1 MSDAHDHH
9 DDHASPI
16 RTPKQL
22 IAAVAGFFLFTVIGI
37 ILLVKFVTTAKLT
50 AEGSDAMSPQQIAA
64 RLRPVADEGFTLIDP
79 RAPNQSRNAEAVS
92 PASAPPAPASTAAAP
107 AAVPPAPAAPAPSA
121 APATL
126 AADAGQKL
134 YQSACQVCHGAGIA
148 GAPKFGDKAAW
159 APRIA
164 QGPAVLNDHAIKG
177 YIGKAGVMPP
187 KGGSSASDDEV
198 KAAVEYMV
206 DAAK

>member
-1 MSDAHDHH
+1 MSDAH

-22 IAAVAGFFLFTVIGI
+22 VAAVAGFFLFTVIGI

-50 AEGSDAMSPQQIAA
+50 GEGSDAMTPQQIAA
-64 RLRPVADEGFTLIDP
+64 RLRPVADEGFTLIDA
-79 RAPNQSRNAEAVS
+79 RAPKQLQTAEAPAQAPAAIQAS
-92 PASAPPAPASTAAAP
+92 PASPAT
-107 AAVPPAPAAPAPSA
+107 SA
-121 APATL
+121 APAKL

-134 YQSACQVCHGAGIA
+134 YQTACQACHGAGIA

-164 QGPAVLNDHAIKG
+164 QGPAVLADHAIKG
-177 YIGKAGVMPP
+177 FTGKAGMMPP

-206 DAAK
+206 NAAK

>member
-1 MSDAHDHH
+1 MSDAHDQH

-50 AEGSDAMSPQQIAA
+50 GEGSDAMSPQQIAA
-64 RLRPVADEGFTLIDP
+64 RLRPVADEGFTLIDA
-79 RAPNQSRNAEAVS
+79 RAPNQLQNAEAVS
-92 PASAPPAPASTAAAP
+92 PAPAPPAPASDA
-107 AAVPPAPAAPAPSA
+107 A

-177 YIGKAGVMPP
+177 FTGKAGVMPP

-206 DAAK
+206 NAAK

>member
-9 DDHASPI
+9 GGHASPI

-22 IAAVAGFFLFTVIGI
+22 VAAVAGFFLFTVIGI

-50 AEGSDAMSPQQIAA
+50 AEGSDAMSPQKIAE
-64 RLRPVADEGFTLIDP
+64 RLRPVADEGFTLTDA
-79 RAPNQSRNAEAVS
+79 RAPKQVQATEAR
-92 PASAPPAPASTAAAP
+92 AP
-107 AAVPPAPAAPAPSA
+107 AAGQSAPAAAAISA
-121 APATL
+121 APAKL
-126 AADAGQKL
+126 AGNAGQTL
-134 YQSACQVCHGAGIA
+134 YQSVCQGCHGAGIA

-164 QGPAVLNDHAIKG
+164 QGRAVLADHAIKG
-177 YIGKAGVMPP
+177 FTGKAGMMPP

-206 DAAK
+206 SAAK

>member
-1 MSDAHDHH
+1 MSDAHDQP

-22 IAAVAGFFLFTVIGI
+22 VAAVAGFFLFTVIGI

-50 AEGSDAMSPQQIAA
+50 GEGSDAMSPQQIAA

-79 RAPNQSRNAEAVS
+79 RAPNQLQTTA
-92 PASAPPAPASTAAAP
+92 APAQAP
-107 AAVPPAPAAPAPSA
+107 AAVQPAPAAPAPSA
-121 APATL
+121 APAKL

-177 YIGKAGVMPP
+177 FTGKAGMMPP

-206 DAAK
+206 NAAK

>member
-1 MSDAHDHH
+1 MSDAHDQH

-64 RLRPVADEGFTLIDP
+64 RLRPVADEGFTLTDP

-92 PASAPPAPASTAAAP
+92 RASPAPASNAAAP
-107 AAVPPAPAAPAPSA
+107 AAVQPAPAAAAISADPAK
-121 APATL
+121 L
-126 AADAGQKL
+126 AGDAGQKL

-164 QGPAVLNDHAIKG
+164 QGPAVLADHAIKG
-177 YIGKAGVMPP
+177 FTGKAGVMPP

-206 DAAK
+206 NAAK